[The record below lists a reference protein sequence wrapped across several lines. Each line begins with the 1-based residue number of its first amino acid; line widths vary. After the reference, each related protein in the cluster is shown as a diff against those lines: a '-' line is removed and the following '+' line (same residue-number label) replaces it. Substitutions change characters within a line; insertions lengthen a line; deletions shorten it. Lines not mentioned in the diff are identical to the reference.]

1 MYTLLY
7 LKWII
12 NKDLLYSP
20 GSSAQCYVAA
30 WMGEDFRGE
39 WIHVWASLVAQI
51 VKSLPAVQAWVRPLD
66 LEDPREK
73 RVQYCNLLQC
83 CCLENFMD
91 RRAWQATVHA
101 VTELDKTER
110 LTHTWIHVYV

>member
-7 LKWII
+7 LKWKT
-12 NKDLLYSP
+12 NKDRLCSTQNA
-20 GSSAQCYVAA
+20 AQCYVAA

-51 VKSLPAVQAWVRPLD
+51 VKSLPAMQTWVRPLD

-73 RVQYCNLLQC
+73 RVQYSNLLQC
-83 CCLENFMD
+83 CFLETSLE
-91 RRAWQATVHA
+91 RGAWRATVHG
-101 VTELDKTER
+101 VTKSQT
-110 LTHTWIHVYV
+110 